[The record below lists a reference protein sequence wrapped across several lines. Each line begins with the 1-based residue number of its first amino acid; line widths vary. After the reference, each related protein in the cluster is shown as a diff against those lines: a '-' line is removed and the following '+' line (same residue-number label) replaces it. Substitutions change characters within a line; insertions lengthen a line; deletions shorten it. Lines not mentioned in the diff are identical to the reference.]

1 MKIFFSFLVFP
12 FILFSSN
19 KIVAIVGDDII
30 LKTDVEEMVFLQQS
44 QGVDVGE
51 EVVLDGMIEQKV
63 LVYFA
68 RKDSTLI
75 VDENQLN
82 DMVGAQL
89 NSYKEQFGGSVEAL
103 EK

>member
-75 VDENQLN
+75 VD
-82 DMVGAQL
+82 
-89 NSYKEQFGGSVEAL
+89 
-103 EK
+103 